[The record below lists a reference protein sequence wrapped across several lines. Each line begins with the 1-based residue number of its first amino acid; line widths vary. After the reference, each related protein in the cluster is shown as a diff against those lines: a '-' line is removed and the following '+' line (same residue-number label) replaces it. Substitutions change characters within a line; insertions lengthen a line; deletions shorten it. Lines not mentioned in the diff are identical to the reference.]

1 MEQNRNASSRLPAWS
16 RTRQWLMGLPFKA
29 QIVLTIFLVAAI
41 VLAVHTW
48 RSSNDASLHL
58 RLQHGFRSGQL
69 TVLIDGHRAYSGK
82 LTGYSKK
89 KYGLFGE
96 NVEGSLSQ
104 VFPVSSGAHQIL
116 VRVEPGDGTV
126 QEDVISGQ
134 FSSQTE
140 RDLAVTAQRNGLKMS
155 WKGESVPEVARES
168 SPVPSDSQPS
178 WLSRYAGS
186 LLLTA
191 AGSIIS
197 AMTGLAFK
205 ELPGYLRSRQEP
217 TTPSN
222 GVGTQS

>member
-1 MEQNRNASSRLPAWS
+1 
-16 RTRQWLMGLPFKA
+16 MGLPFKA
-29 QIVLTIFLVAAI
+29 QIVLTIFLLAAI
-41 VLAVHTW
+41 GLAVHTW
-48 RSSNDASLHL
+48 RTTNDASLHL

-126 QEDVISGQ
+126 HEDVISGQ

-140 RDLAVTAQRNGLKMS
+140 RDLSVSAQRNGLKMS

-168 SPVPSDSQPS
+168 PAAPSDSQPS